1 MIEFNEFVEKIELY
15 KNVYINDFNDTVN
28 IKEVYLDILENK
40 LEYLNNIDEKLD
52 LIFKEYL
59 EVNND
64 K

>member
-1 MIEFNEFVEKIELY
+1 MIEFNEFAEKIELY

>member
-1 MIEFNEFVEKIELY
+1 MIGFNEFAEKVDLY
-15 KNVYINDFNDTVN
+15 KEVYINYFNNTIN
-28 IKEVYLDILENK
+28 IKEVYLEILESK
-40 LEYLNNIDEKLD
+40 PEYLNNIDEKLD

>member
-1 MIEFNEFVEKIELY
+1 MIEFNEFIDKIELY

>member
-15 KNVYINDFNDTVN
+15 KNIYINDFNDTVN